1 MTKDEYGPSKWGWVA
16 TQVEEFEASGGKRAN
31 TLLDTGLAIIVMT
44 TVGHKSGLIRKVP
57 LMRVEQG
64 GEYAII
70 ASKGGAGEH
79 PGWYHNLV
87 ADPNVK
93 IQDGADRGNH
103 GSDSRSVRDHPV
115 LHGHI
120 EIHAHQHFFPVQI
133 KIRKGDFA
141 GFHGVALSLLMPG
154 R

>member
-1 MTKDEYGPSKWGWVA
+1 MTEDEYGPSKWGWVA
-16 TQVEEFEASGGKRAN
+16 TQVEEFEASGGMRAN

-93 IQDGADRGNH
+93 IQDGADRGNFT
-103 GSDSRSVRDHPV
+103 VRQV
-115 LHGHI
+115 S
-120 EIHAHQHFFPVQI
+120 
-133 KIRKGDFA
+133 GDERAEWFER
-141 GFHGVALSLLMPG
+141 GVAAYPPYADYVVSAAEHDREIPVFVATPA
-154 R
+154 